1 MISLQKPC
9 KQEDSRLKDLV
20 LKETKQNKQKRYQ
33 PGIRYTVKLSL
44 KTEEEI
50 ETL

>member
-1 MISLQKPC
+1 MISPQKSC
-9 KQEDSRLKDLV
+9 KQEDSRVKYLV
-20 LKETKQNKQKRYQ
+20 LRETKQNKHKQYQ
-33 PGIRYTVKLSL
+33 PGIRYTGKLSL